1 MIRSTALHLHVS
13 NSLLTCSNLSL
24 VLNCGISYTHNAII
38 LHVLLVEKY
47 DHLVNGEAQQEI
59 DDYMAEEHDF
69 EHYCE
74 VCEVP
79 NSITLNSNK

>member
-1 MIRSTALHLHVS
+1 MIRSTALHLYVS
-13 NSLLTCSNLSL
+13 NSLLQIEPRFELR
-24 VLNCGISYTHNAII
+24 VSYMHNAII

-69 EHYCE
+69 EQYCE